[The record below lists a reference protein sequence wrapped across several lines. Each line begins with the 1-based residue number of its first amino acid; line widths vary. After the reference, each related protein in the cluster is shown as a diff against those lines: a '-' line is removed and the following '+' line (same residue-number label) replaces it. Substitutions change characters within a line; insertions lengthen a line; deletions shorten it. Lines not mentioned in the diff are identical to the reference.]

1 MKDRLTSNNS
11 TRRDFIKQ
19 LGLLGFMAGLPPALW
34 SCSTE
39 GTGYKGTGI
48 APYSVWEEMLLAM
61 QTSPDHLE
69 GRMNMLIQE
78 GNPEAMLRF
87 VRDEIYLMPTTSSS
101 LWGLGKAMRYG
112 ISGVL
117 RYGFAT
123 PREKAEL
130 LHAMFIRANIQSSM
144 VYERTNFEPDD
155 VTAFF
160 YRPIE
165 RKFAPSVDK
174 KTLARWSKE
183 MYGENSKSEV
193 VNPDPELKESKML
206 ADRLWDL
213 IPEKEKIRAHT
224 FDFRWDNVRTPVV
237 EFEWEGE
244 TKYAHLFDATV
255 PFGSLKNPVGRGAPA
270 EEAVYIDEKISVSV
284 TYRTGVHP
292 QIEKELIS
300 AAWNAH
306 ELVGN
311 QIVCSFLHGLD
322 LEKQF
327 TTSVGS
333 LRIFTPTLSFQSFDA
348 DRPFM
353 EARSFLGNP
362 VTLEGKIIDVSGE
375 KATIGSST
383 LLAKPNANLQK
394 DIRQIEVKAIP
405 GSYPLVKLH
414 VSPLDVNGDIIEG
427 LSAADFSVSDNSAPA
442 QAILESNQ
450 RTPSVLILYDTS
462 LSMPQTYS
470 GENMDAF
477 VASLESA
484 ILEKYPNTQITTW
497 KTNSDLYT
505 WLSKASHTSS
515 DLIIFATDGDNGD
528 TYIATKMEKL
538 KFGPPAIVLNV
549 TNTTGR
555 SHNEAFEN
563 MAKATNGLVLNA
575 KDQEKTIANVTRY
588 LDDLEISPYVFTYY
602 ATDDKISH
610 RVVITADN
618 QRLTASDEYTFDLI
632 ANENA
637 EAGEHIVGLYLHVQV
652 GKLNVRRVLAG
663 WDNSIDINR
672 KPSFKDSADV
682 RNMFLGNILIA
693 VEGEGPTLSN
703 ALCDV
708 LKYRLST
715 RKWGEAIIQ
724 NYVEKAVEAFA
735 EGVYVYDETLASLMA
750 PLQNAVTSNSFTFAA
765 GPRIAIIK
773 TIPGINREFS
783 SLNFDYLP
791 TSNYVTLSSDPIE
804 GFKTTLEKTAQMA
817 ILENNFF
824 GESTFSLLASKNIT
838 SSLEARKADWFTQ
851 LYREGPDARYWYEN
865 IFRGGNSIKFFDRS
879 GSEKAFWRI
888 DERTGELY
896 GMLPDMT
903 GGGTNHIQAQ
913 LDELSRVMNMY
924 SLIFS
929 AAGVGSLPIG
939 IVQAYGMM
947 LVKLYAIASE
957 AIIIMDTTGMDEKI
971 IAAMQQFAC
980 NVKKEIILAT
990 MGPVGTAISGL
1001 DNLIGLMGGGGI
1013 PGMQC

>member
-1 MKDRLTSNNS
+1 MKHRLSSIDS

-19 LGLLGFMAGLPPALW
+19 MGIVGLVAGLPPALW
-34 SCSTE
+34 NCSSE
-39 GTGYKGTGI
+39 STGYKGTGI

-78 GNPEAMLRF
+78 GNPEAMFHF
-87 VRDEIYLMPTTSSS
+87 VRDEIYLMPTAPNV
-101 LWGLGKAMRYG
+101 LRALGKTMRYG
-112 ISGVL
+112 IRGVL
-117 RYGFAT
+117 RYGYAT

-130 LHAMFIRANIQSSM
+130 LHAMFTRANIQSSV

-155 VTAFF
+155 VPAFF
-160 YRPIE
+160 YRPVE
-165 RKFAPSVDK
+165 RTFAPLVDK
-174 KTLARWSKE
+174 KTLTRWSKE
-183 MYGENSKSEV
+183 MNGENSKSKV
-193 VNPDPELKESKML
+193 INPDPDLSESKKL

-213 IPEKEKIRAHT
+213 IPEKEKIRAHA
-224 FDFRWDNVRTPVV
+224 FDFRWDNSRTPAV

-244 TKYAHLFDATV
+244 IKYTHLFDASV
-255 PFGSLKNPVGRGAPA
+255 AFGSLKNPDGRVSPA
-270 EEAVYIDEKISVSV
+270 EEAEYIDEKINISV
-284 TYRTGVHP
+284 TYRTGINP
-292 QIEKELIS
+292 QLENELIS
-300 AAWNAH
+300 ASWDAH

-322 LEKQF
+322 LEKQL
-327 TTSVGS
+327 TTSVGN
-333 LRIFTPTLSFQSFDA
+333 LRVFTPALSFQSFSA
-348 DRPFM
+348 DKAFM

-375 KATIGSST
+375 KANIGSST
-383 LLAKPNANLQK
+383 LLPKPNANLQK
-394 DIRQIEVKAIP
+394 EIQQIDLKAIP
-405 GSYPLVKLH
+405 GSYPMVKLH
-414 VSPLDVNGDIIEG
+414 VSPLDEKGVIIEG
-427 LSAADFSVSDNSAPA
+427 LSASDFSVSDNETPV
-442 QAILESNQ
+442 QALLESN
-450 RTPSVLILYDTS
+450 RKTPGVLILYDTS
-462 LSMPQTYS
+462 LSMPNAYS
-470 GENMDAF
+470 GKNMDTF
-477 VASLESA
+477 VDNLKNS
-484 ILEKYPNTQITTW
+484 ILTKFPDTRISTW

-505 WLSKASHTSS
+505 WLTKASYTSN

-528 TYIATKMEKL
+528 TYNASKMEML
-538 KFGPPAIVLNV
+538 RFGPPAIVLNV

-555 SHNEAFEN
+555 SQKEAFEN

-575 KDQEKTIANVTRY
+575 KDQGKTIAN
-588 LDDLEISPYVFTYY
+588 ISKFMEEMDIPPYVFTYY
-602 ATDDKISH
+602 ASGKNIPH
-610 RVVITADN
+610 KVLVTADD
-618 QRLTASDEYTFDLI
+618 QRIQSDDEYTFDVI
-632 ANENA
+632 PDKDT
-637 EAGEHIVGLYLHVQV
+637 EAGEQIIGLYLNVQV
-652 GKLNVRRVLAG
+652 GRQSIRRVLAG
-663 WDNSIDINR
+663 WDNLIDRNR
-672 KPSFKDSADV
+672 KPYFGDFNDV
-682 RNMFLGNILIA
+682 KNMFLGNMLIA
-693 VEGEGPTLSN
+693 VEGEGPTLSS
-703 ALCDV
+703 ALCDI
-708 LKYRLST
+708 LNYRLST

-724 NYVEKAVEAFA
+724 NDVEKAVVAFA
-735 EGVYVYDETLASLMA
+735 EGGYIYDEALASLMA
-750 PLQNAVTSNSFTFAA
+750 PLQNAVTSKSFTFAA
-765 GPRIAIIK
+765 GPRIAVIK
-773 TIPGINREFS
+773 TWPGINKERS

-791 TSNYVTLSSDPIE
+791 TSNYVTLTSDPNE
-804 GFKTTLEKTAQMA
+804 GFKITVEKTAQMA
-817 ILENNFF
+817 MLENYFF
-824 GESTFSLLASKNIT
+824 SESTFSLLASKNIV
-838 SSLEARKADWFTQ
+838 SSHEARNADWFTQ
-851 LYREGPDARYWYEN
+851 LYREGPDARFWYEN
-865 IFRGGNSIKFFDRS
+865 ILRGDSIRFFDRS

-896 GMLPDMT
+896 GILPDLS

-957 AIIIMDTTGMDEKI
+957 AIIIMDTTGMDEKV